1 MLDQQISRRKLI
13 RNSALLGAGILLG
26 YGAGGVRSLNA
37 EEAKKAAELNVSLYI
52 KISPDNTVHL
62 ILPNTE
68 MGQGIHTAQAM
79 VIAEEL
85 EVNLDNVVVSDAPPL
100 PAYGKLRTGGSI
112 SINKNF
118 DKLIKI
124 GATAREMLI
133 EAASLEWQVPR
144 DECIAKSGYVSHISS
159 GRSFIYGELTEK
171 ASSLAPPQDP
181 RIKNRKE
188 YQLIGQGVP
197 RIDIPE
203 KINGSATY
211 GMDVRLPNLLFAIV
225 KSAPRRGGEIVDF
238 NEEKALKIKGV
249 KAVVKIPEEQIFLK
263 VSEPEPGESESI
275 NFPESI
281 AVVAESNWQAMKA
294 MESLSPKFLGGNSE
308 EMSDEKI
315 VKLFSSAL
323 DYLENV
329 FIEDVEKQEGYE
341 WVEQDRIVQS
351 SAHSI
356 LKNDY
361 YFPLQTHAA
370 LEPLN
375 FTVNYTGNFCEVW
388 GPSQSQSDIARI
400 LEELTGFSGE
410 KIKINLTTMGGSFGS
425 KQAKDALRQALYL
438 SEKLYKPIQLM
449 WTREHE
455 MQNSYP
461 MQMSQH
467 RVQIGLDEK
476 KYPEFWHHRIAAS
489 HSAAH
494 RDEFFR
500 RWIKSED
507 WGTRPAEPNCGD
519 GFPPLYKVGKF
530 DFQLKF
536 EDLGIPSYNLRTTG
550 STQNCF
556 VMESAVDELAYLAD
570 TDPLNYRLNLLRG
583 NERCTEILE
592 GLSRQSNWTTS
603 LDNGFGRGI
612 AIYEFMVKNLWWE
625 NTPFHR
631 NNLGMPT
638 TVVAASAIVSVTKR
652 GRLKIEKIYFRL
664 DCGLCVNPNVVRSQ
678 IEGGIIMGISLAMNE
693 KLTIKA
699 GSIAETNYD
708 EYKIAKM
715 KHTPEIDIEIV
726 QSDLP
731 PSGVGEP
738 PVAPVIP
745 AITNAI
751 FAATGR
757 RIRKLPIGK
766 QRLI

>member
-13 RNSALLGAGILLG
+13 RNSALLSAGILLG
-26 YGAGGVRSLNA
+26 YGTGGVRSLNA
-37 EEAKKAAELNVSLYI
+37 EEAKKAVELDVSLYI
-52 KISPDNTVHL
+52 KISPDNKVHL

-85 EVNLDNVVVSDAPPL
+85 EVNLDNVVVTNAPPI
-100 PAYGKLRTGGSI
+100 PEYGKLRTGGSI

-144 DECIAKSGYVSHISS
+144 DECIAKSGYVSHLSS
-159 GRSFIYGELTEK
+159 GRSFSYGALTEK
-171 ASSLAPPQDP
+171 ASSLAPPQEP

-188 YQLIGQGVP
+188 YQLIGQDVP
-197 RIDIPE
+197 RIDIPG
-203 KINGSATY
+203 KINGSTIY
-211 GMDVRLPNLLFAIV
+211 GMDVRLPKMLFAVV
-225 KSAPRRGGEIVDF
+225 KSAPRRGGKLVEF
-238 NEEKALKIKGV
+238 NEDKAMNVKGV
-249 KAVVKIPEEQIFLK
+249 EAVVSIPEKQISFK
-263 VSEPEPGESESI
+263 ISKPEPGESESI

-315 VKLFSSAL
+315 GKLFSSAL
-323 DYLENV
+323 DHLENV
-329 FIEDVEKQEGYE
+329 VKEDVEKKEGFE
-341 WVEQDRIVQS
+341 WIEQNRILPGNTH
-351 SAHSI
+351 SA
-356 LKNDY
+356 LKTEY

-375 FTVNYTGNFCEVW
+375 FTVNYTGDFCEVW
-388 GPSQSQSDIARI
+388 GPIQSQSDIAKMLR
-400 LEELTGFSGE
+400 ELTGFSEE

-438 SEKLYKPIQLM
+438 SEKLRKPIQLM

-476 KYPEFWHHRIAAS
+476 KYPEFWYHRIAAS
-489 HSAAH
+489 HSFAH
-494 RDEFFR
+494 RDGFFQA
-500 RWIKSED
+500 WIKTED
-507 WGTRPAEPNCGD
+507 SGTRPYEPNCAD

-530 DFQLKF
+530 DFQLKC

-556 VMESAVDELAYLAD
+556 VTESAVDELAHLAD
-570 TDPLNYRLNLLRG
+570 EDPLSYRLNLLSG
-583 NERCTEILE
+583 NERYSKILE
-592 GLSRQSNWTTS
+592 DLSRQSGWTS
-603 LDNGFGRGI
+603 KLDNGFGRGV
-612 AIYEFMVKNLWWE
+612 AIYEFMVKNFWWE

-631 NNLGMPT
+631 SNLGMPT

-693 KLTIKA
+693 KLTIKS

-726 QSDLP
+726 ESDLP

-751 FAATGR
+751 FAATGK

-766 QRLI
+766 QKLT